1 MACFVLKHSG
11 SISRNEAGLASLGE
25 RTMPM
30 STLETIGTSDTKS
43 NPSSSKAR
51 LLLAEDDFELRELLA
66 CVLRA
71 DGHDVVEARDGNEL
85 WSMLSDSTANGES
98 QAPFALVVSDVRM
111 PGLTAFDVLSRLQ
124 RSLVDTPV
132 ILITA
137 FGDQTTHLRA
147 LRLGAARV
155 FDKPFDFDDLRAAV
169 HETLHQQAR
178 RAS

>member
-1 MACFVLKHSG
+1 MSKL
-11 SISRNEAGLASLGE
+11 EAS
-25 RTMPM
+25 
-30 STLETIGTSDTKS
+30 STVELESS
-43 NPSSSKAR
+43 PSPAR

-71 DGHDVVEARDGNEL
+71 DGHEVVEARDGNEL
-85 WSMLSDSTANGES
+85 WELLSGQSTSEAGG
-98 QAPFALVVSDVRM
+98 FALVVSDVRM

-124 RSLVDTPV
+124 RAVAEVPV

-147 LRLGAARV
+147 LRLGASRV
-155 FDKPFDFDDLRAAV
+155 FDKPFDCDELRDAV
-169 HETLHQQAR
+169 HETLHQQSR

>member
-1 MACFVLKHSG
+1 
-11 SISRNEAGLASLGE
+11 
-25 RTMPM
+25 M
-30 STLETIGTSDTKS
+30 SKPNATGGTEPT
-43 NPSSSKAR
+43 PAAPPAR

-71 DGHDVVEARDGNEL
+71 DGHEVVEACDGNEL
-85 WSMLSDSTANGES
+85 WALLSREHGLES
-98 QAPFALVVSDVRM
+98 PPPFSLVVSDVRM
-111 PGLTAFDVLSRLQ
+111 PGLTAFDVLTRLQ
-124 RSLVDTPV
+124 RALTETPV

-147 LRLGAARV
+147 LRLGASRV
-155 FDKPFDFDDLRAAV
+155 FDKPFDCDELREAV

>member
-1 MACFVLKHSG
+1 
-11 SISRNEAGLASLGE
+11 
-25 RTMPM
+25 M
-30 STLETIGTSDTKS
+30 STLEAIGTPDSSVT
-43 NPSSSKAR
+43 PSPKAR

-71 DGHDVVEARDGNEL
+71 DGHEVVEARNGNEL
-85 WSMLSDSTANGES
+85 WSLLHADDPSGEE
-98 QAPFALVVSDVRM
+98 PFALVVSDVRM

-124 RSLVDTPV
+124 RSLSNTPV

-147 LRLGAARV
+147 LRLGASRV
-155 FDKPFDFDDLRAAV
+155 FDKPFDCDDLRVAV
-169 HETLHQQAR
+169 HETLSERQQAR

>member
-1 MACFVLKHSG
+1 
-11 SISRNEAGLASLGE
+11 
-25 RTMPM
+25 M
-30 STLETIGTSDTKS
+30 STLEPTGTTDTQSPPSRKS
-43 NPSSSKAR
+43 R

-85 WSMLSDSTANGES
+85 WTMLSEDGRE
-98 QAPFALVVSDVRM
+98 PFALVVSDVRM

-124 RSLVDTPV
+124 RSLTDTPV

-147 LRLGAARV
+147 LRLGASRV
-155 FDKPFDFDDLRAAV
+155 FDKPFDCDDLRAAV
-169 HETLHQQAR
+169 HETLNQRQAR

>member
-1 MACFVLKHSG
+1 
-11 SISRNEAGLASLGE
+11 
-25 RTMPM
+25 M
-30 STLETIGTSDTKS
+30 STLEPTGTTDTPPSRKS
-43 NPSSSKAR
+43 R

-85 WSMLSDSTANGES
+85 WTMLSEDGRE
-98 QAPFALVVSDVRM
+98 PFALVVSDVRM

-124 RSLVDTPV
+124 RSLADTPV

-147 LRLGAARV
+147 LRLGASRI
-155 FDKPFDFDDLRAAV
+155 FDKPFDCDDLRAAV
-169 HETLHQQAR
+169 HETLNQQQAAR